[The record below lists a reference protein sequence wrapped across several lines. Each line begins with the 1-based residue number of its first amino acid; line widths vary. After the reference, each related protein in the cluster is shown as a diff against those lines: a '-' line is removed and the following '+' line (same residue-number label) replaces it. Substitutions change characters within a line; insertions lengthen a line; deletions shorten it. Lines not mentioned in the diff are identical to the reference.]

1 MQFFKFLY
9 LVYFL
14 LLKHAI
20 STVKLLQS
28 TNTFLLPFILPSS
41 SFSRQEQVQPGLT
54 KSLQVIKMS
63 RFAQFINFSASRYNL
78 LNWSPPPRPCQSAIY
93 QKLKQKHGRKH
104 KMKSKP
110 CLNFTSLQWPVPS
123 VTQSK
128 WLKLMPYNVWS
139 DKCRVTKTN
148 KKERSRKKRRKKKR
162 EERNEEQRRGA
173 VTFSSGGWRAPS
185 LLVKEELFHPAITES
200 LSPH

>member
-1 MQFFKFLY
+1 MPYPPLSYCRAQTHF
-9 LVYFL
+9 YFL
-14 LLKHAI
+14 SFCLPVVSAARNRY
-20 STVKLLQS
+20 SPVLQS
-28 TNTFLLPFILPSS
+28 RYRWSKCQDLLSLLTFLHQDIISWIDS
-41 SFSRQEQVQPGLT
+41 
-54 KSLQVIKMS
+54 
-63 RFAQFINFSASRYNL
+63 
-78 LNWSPPPRPCQSAIY
+78 PRPCQSAIY

>member
-1 MQFFKFLY
+1 MPYPPLSYCRAQTHF
-9 LVYFL
+9 YFL
-14 LLKHAI
+14 SFCLPVVSAARNRY
-20 STVKLLQS
+20 SPVLQS
-28 TNTFLLPFILPSS
+28 RYRWSKCQDLLSLLTFLHQDIISWIDS
-41 SFSRQEQVQPGLT
+41 
-54 KSLQVIKMS
+54 
-63 RFAQFINFSASRYNL
+63 
-78 LNWSPPPRPCQSAIY
+78 PPRPCQSAIY

-148 KKERSRKKRRKKKR
+148 KKERSRKKRRKKKK
-162 EERNEEQRRGA
+162 RGKEWRTKA
-173 VTFSSGGWRAPS
+173 RSSNIFFWRVESAKPPS
-185 LLVKEELFHPAITES
+185 
-200 LSPH
+200 